1 LAVDGWQLAGER
13 FNQASYRPTNGI
25 GEIEWLRSRFGEG
38 ARQHQGLLRHQLP
51 TANCQLEEEMDDIE
65 KNNDAEFEDDDEQI
79 EQMIIENGIL
89 LHSLATLLVR
99 KGILKQEEID
109 AEMDRLYDEMENF
122 EQQ

>member
-1 LAVDGWQLAGER
+1 
-13 FNQASYRPTNGI
+13 
-25 GEIEWLRSRFGEG
+25 
-38 ARQHQGLLRHQLP
+38 
-51 TANCQLEEEMDDIE
+51 MDDIE
-65 KNNDAEFEDDDEQI
+65 RNDGGEFEDDDEQI

-89 LHSLATLLVR
+89 LHSRATLLVR

>member
-1 LAVDGWQLAGER
+1 MDENESNDG
-13 FNQASYRPTNGI
+13 
-25 GEIEWLRSRFGEG
+25 
-38 ARQHQGLLRHQLP
+38 
-51 TANCQLEEEMDDIE
+51 
-65 KNNDAEFEDDDEQI
+65 AEFEDDDEQI

-99 KGILKQEEID
+99 KGVLAQDEID

>member
-1 LAVDGWQLAGER
+1 MDE
-13 FNQASYRPTNGI
+13 NESNNG
-25 GEIEWLRSRFGEG
+25 
-38 ARQHQGLLRHQLP
+38 A
-51 TANCQLEEEMDDIE
+51 DY
-65 KNNDAEFEDDDEQI
+65 EDDDEQI

-99 KGILKQEEID
+99 KGILGQDEID

>member
-1 LAVDGWQLAGER
+1 
-13 FNQASYRPTNGI
+13 
-25 GEIEWLRSRFGEG
+25 
-38 ARQHQGLLRHQLP
+38 
-51 TANCQLEEEMDDIE
+51 MDDIE
-65 KNNDAEFEDDDEQI
+65 RNDGADYEDDDEQI

-89 LHSLATLLVR
+89 LHSLSTLLVR

>member
-1 LAVDGWQLAGER
+1 
-13 FNQASYRPTNGI
+13 
-25 GEIEWLRSRFGEG
+25 
-38 ARQHQGLLRHQLP
+38 
-51 TANCQLEEEMDDIE
+51 MDE
-65 KNNDAEFEDDDEQI
+65 TGRNDAAEYEDEDEQI

-89 LHSLATLLVR
+89 LHSLATLLVK

>member
-1 LAVDGWQLAGER
+1 MDE
-13 FNQASYRPTNGI
+13 NESNNG
-25 GEIEWLRSRFGEG
+25 
-38 ARQHQGLLRHQLP
+38 
-51 TANCQLEEEMDDIE
+51 
-65 KNNDAEFEDDDEQI
+65 AEFEDDDEQI

-99 KGILKQEEID
+99 KGILAQDEID

>member
-1 LAVDGWQLAGER
+1 VQRAALKEKTMDE
-13 FNQASYRPTNGI
+13 NESNNG
-25 GEIEWLRSRFGEG
+25 
-38 ARQHQGLLRHQLP
+38 A
-51 TANCQLEEEMDDIE
+51 DY
-65 KNNDAEFEDDDEQI
+65 EDDDEQI

-99 KGILKQEEID
+99 KGILAQDEID